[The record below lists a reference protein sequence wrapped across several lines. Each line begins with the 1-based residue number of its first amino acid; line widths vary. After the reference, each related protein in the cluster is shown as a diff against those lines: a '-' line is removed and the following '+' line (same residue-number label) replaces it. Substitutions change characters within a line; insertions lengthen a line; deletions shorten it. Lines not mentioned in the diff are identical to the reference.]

1 MIDISKGRYW
11 DKPWGLVDGC
21 TPCSPGCDHCWSM
34 AMGKRFHRWPEKV
47 TPHPESLD
55 IPLRTRKPTVFAVWN
70 DLFHKDVSGS
80 FVQATYTTIAKA
92 RQHTFLVL
100 TKRARRMADI
110 TTGMIEVGLTL
121 REGYCGGDLPNIWHG
136 VTVCNQDEADAKI
149 PELLKVPGKK
159 WISIEPMLGE
169 IDLSPYLPIPS
180 VNDGTAYGA
189 FADYLVNTLP
199 QAQFLKRGI
208 DLVILG
214 GETGPGA
221 RPIHPDWVRS
231 VRDQCQ
237 AAGVSFYFKQW
248 GEWVPCRKVEDAGY
262 WIIRGIKTMWVRPD
276 GSASPKHLNDDEWPV
291 QRVGSKRAGRLLDG
305 REWNELPWRQ
315 S

>member
-11 DKPWGLVDGC
+11 DKPWSLVDGC

-70 DLFHKDVSGS
+70 DLFHEDVPDG
-80 FVQATYTTIAKA
+80 FITDVRNVMYACP
-92 RQHTFLVL
+92 QHTFLIL
-100 TKRARRMADI
+100 TKRSGRMA
-110 TTGMIEVGLTL
+110 GRMEHHVP
-121 REGYCGGDLPNIWHG
+121 LPNVWHG
-136 VTVCNQDEADAKI
+136 LTVCNQDEADAKI

-159 WISIEPMLGE
+159 FLSIEPMLGE
-169 IDLSPYLPIPS
+169 IDFNTIPS
-180 VNDGTAYGA
+180 FDLPGDDDLGTVWHYDAPWDEYVDA
-189 FADYLVNTLP
+189 
-199 QAQFLKRGI
+199 
-208 DLVILG
+208 VILG

-221 RPIHPDWVRS
+221 RPMHPDWVRS